1 MKRTLKDSLYAKIE
15 NVHTAYGFLQSIMQ
29 DATVYLFGGGVRDYL
44 DDTLDISRDLDFVI
58 ESKSSKLDISKYI
71 VDCEYVSYSKNRFGG
86 YKIVFENN
94 LVFDVW
100 NLEDTWAFKTKRLQ
114 MSAENLMESVYLN
127 IDSLVY
133 SVNTGT
139 YLKSCDELYSAI
151 KRDRQIDILYDE
163 TPFEYLN
170 LLRALV
176 LRKKYDMLLSERL
189 KTKLNEF
196 YALYRSDT
204 IKLLLELELSH
215 YNSMILSER
224 ELQIELESANQE
236 LEKGLCSFF
245 I

>member
-1 MKRTLKDSLYAKIE
+1 ME
-15 NVHTAYGFLQSIMQ
+15 NVHTAYSFLQSIMQ
-29 DATVYLFGGGVRDYL
+29 DATVYL
-44 DDTLDISRDLDFVI
+44 
-58 ESKSSKLDISKYI
+58 
-71 VDCEYVSYSKNRFGG
+71 FGG

-100 NLEDTWAFKTKRLQ
+100 NLEDTWAFKTKRLP
-114 MSAENLMESVYLN
+114 MSAENLMKSVYLN

-133 SVNTGT
+133 SVNTDT

-163 TPFEYLN
+163 TPFEHLN

-189 KTKLNEF
+189 KTKFNEF
-196 YALYRSDT
+196 YALYRRDT

-224 ELQIELESANQE
+224 ELQIVNQE
-236 LEKGLCSFF
+236 LGSFF
-245 I
+245 RQR